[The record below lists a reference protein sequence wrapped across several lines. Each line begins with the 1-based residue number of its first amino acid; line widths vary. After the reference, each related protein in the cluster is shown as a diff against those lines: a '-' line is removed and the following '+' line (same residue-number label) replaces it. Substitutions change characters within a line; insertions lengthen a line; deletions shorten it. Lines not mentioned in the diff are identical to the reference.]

1 MREAA
6 SFIAAQSHSAPAAIL
21 PSLMEGAKSAWRA
34 WSNRRRLADLSEFD
48 DHMLADLGLTRGDLR
63 QALDL
68 PFAHDPSLALQR
80 RALQNRSRGWRS

>member
-6 SFIAAQSHSAPAAIL
+6 SFIAARSQSAPAAIL
-21 PSLMEGAKSAWRA
+21 PTVLEAAKSAWRA

-48 DHMLADLGLTRGDLR
+48 DHLLADLGLTRNDVR

-68 PFAHDPSLALQR
+68 PFAHDPTLELQR
-80 RALQNRSRGWRS
+80 RALQNRGRGWRT